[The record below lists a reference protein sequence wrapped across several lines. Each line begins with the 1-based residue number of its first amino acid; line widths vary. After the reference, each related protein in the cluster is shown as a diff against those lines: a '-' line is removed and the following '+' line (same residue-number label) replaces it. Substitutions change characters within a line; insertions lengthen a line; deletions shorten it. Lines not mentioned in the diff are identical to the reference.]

1 MTVRV
6 SKPAFNLRDK
16 LSELDVPVGSHGS
29 QIMKSSSTE
38 ETFDLLGSGTGRKNV
53 IVNGAMRFNQRGASS
68 YDAPDYTLDRW
79 RYHRSSDGEFD
90 IKPSTV
96 APPGFSNSLHVDCKV
111 ASNTTSNTSYAR
123 MRYFVEGYDCQ
134 RFGKGTSNAKNF
146 CLSFYVKS
154 NVLGTYSINLQ
165 ATSRVITRNYKV
177 TDTDWHRYVIVFPN
191 ENVSPITNNNLA
203 GLEIQFGLTHG
214 TNYTGG
220 DGRDGWTAHA
230 ANKEHTGANVRL
242 WSSVNNNFY
251 LTGVQLETG
260 DVATPFEHLTYQ
272 EDLARCQRYFWREY
286 KGTYEYSQGPSSGAG
301 TLGQGY
307 HPVTMRIKPTMS
319 HSCTGNSVGSNAI
332 NSSAGQWTWYRQN
345 TGYDSGDTSYPSVA
359 NWNFATSPLSWHG
372 GSYHFKPNDTATTT
386 ALQTGELTYLQAD
399 AEL

>member
-6 SKPAFNLRDK
+6 SKPAFNVREK

-29 QIMKSSSTE
+29 QIMKSSSAE
-38 ETFDLLGSGTGRKNV
+38 ETFDLLGLSSGRRNV

-68 YDAPDYTLDRW
+68 YDAPAYTLDRW

-111 ASNTTSNTSYAR
+111 ASNTTSNGSYSR
-123 MRYFVEGYDCQ
+123 LRYFVEGYDCQ
-134 RFGKGTSNAKNF
+134 RFGKGTSKPKNF

-154 NVLGTYSINLQ
+154 NVLGKYSINLQ
-165 ATSRVITRNYKV
+165 ATSRVITRNYEV

-191 ENVSPITNNNLA
+191 ESVSPITNDNST

-214 TNYTGG
+214 QSYNGG

-242 WSSVNNNFY
+242 WSSTDNNFY
-251 LTGVQLETG
+251 LTGGQLEAG

-272 EDLARCQRYFWREY
+272 EDLARCQRYYHVWLDADTNASNQAATTACVAYNNTSLVWGFC
-286 KGTYEYSQGPSSGAG
+286 Q
-301 TLGQGY
+301 
-307 HPVTMRIKPTMS
+307 HPVTMRTAPSLDETEG
-319 HSCTGNSVGSNAI
+319 TNYYNVFWNNSNA
-332 NSSAGQWTWYRQN
+332 NVDAV
-345 TGYDSGDTSYPSVA
+345 VA
-359 NWNFATSPLSWHG
+359 SRTSPHVSEVYFTGASITQGASCWIRA
-372 GSYHFKPNDTATTT
+372 NNTA
-386 ALQTGELTYLQAD
+386 AKIAFS
-399 AEL
+399 AEM